1 MSEDKPDTAKKS
13 SLDAMVIDIAIR
25 LAFVGLLAYWS
36 LLLIGPFVLI
46 VLWGV
51 ILAVTLYPIFSWLK
65 AKLGG
70 RGGLTATLITLVFL
84 AILIGPASLLGTIFA
99 DDLQSYSS
107 KIEAN
112 QVQVPPPNEEI
123 KDWPLVGEDLYQ
135 FWNLASINLDVALGR
150 IEPQLKTLG
159 AALLSAAAG
168 VGLGFLQFAVSIIIA
183 GFLFSPAI
191 ALTNGTKAFAR
202 RIASDRGI
210 EFVDLS
216 VATIRNVARGVIG
229 VSLFQSLLGGIGLV
243 VADVPGAG
251 IIAFG
256 VLLLGIIQI
265 APGIPLLATVIWA
278 WTGMDTLGALIF
290 TVYMVPV
297 SLLDNFLKPIVM
309 AAGLAT
315 PMLVVFIGAIG
326 GTLAHGLIGL
336 FIGPIV
342 LAVAYELV
350 VAWVKS
356 NEETESNP

>member
-1 MSEDKPDTAKKS
+1 M
-13 SLDAMVIDIAIR
+13 
-25 LAFVGLLAYWS
+25 
-36 LLLIGPFVLI
+36 
-46 VLWGV
+46 
-51 ILAVTLYPIFSWLK
+51 
-65 AKLGG
+65 
-70 RGGLTATLITLVFL
+70 
-84 AILIGPASLLGTIFA
+84 
-99 DDLQSYSS
+99 
-107 KIEAN
+107 
-112 QVQVPPPNEEI
+112 
-123 KDWPLVGEDLYQ
+123 
-135 FWNLASINLDVALGR
+135 DVALGR

>member
-1 MSEDKPDTAKKS
+1 MYFLPEHLNTKEKASMSEDKPDTVKKS
-13 SLDAMVIDIAIR
+13 SLDAMVIDSAIR

-65 AKLGG
+65 ARLGG
-70 RGGLTATLITLVFL
+70 RGSIAAALITLVFL

-99 DDLQSYSS
+99 DDLQGYSS
-107 KIEAN
+107 EIEAG
-112 QVQVPPPNEEI
+112 QVLVPPPNEAV

-135 FWNLASINLDVALGR
+135 FWSLASTNLDAALGR
-150 IEPQLKTLG
+150 IQPQLKTLG

-202 RIASDRGI
+202 RIASDRGN

-229 VSLFQSLLGGIGLV
+229 VSLFQSLLGALAWLWRTSRVRASLPLACCSWESFRSPPAFRFSPLSFG
-243 VADVPGAG
+243 PGR
-251 IIAFG
+251 
-256 VLLLGIIQI
+256 
-265 APGIPLLATVIWA
+265 A
-278 WTGMDTLGALIF
+278 WTRSA
-290 TVYMVPV
+290 P
-297 SLLDNFLKPIVM
+297 
-309 AAGLAT
+309 
-315 PMLVVFIGAIG
+315 
-326 GTLAHGLIGL
+326 
-336 FIGPIV
+336 
-342 LAVAYELV
+342 
-350 VAWVKS
+350 
-356 NEETESNP
+356 